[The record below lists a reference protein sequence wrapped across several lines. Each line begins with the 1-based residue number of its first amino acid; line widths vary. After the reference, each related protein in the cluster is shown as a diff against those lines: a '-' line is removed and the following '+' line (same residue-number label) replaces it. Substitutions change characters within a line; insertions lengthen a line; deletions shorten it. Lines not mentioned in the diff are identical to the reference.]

1 MGVRARCRAEMQL
14 GLPTRVASNT
24 AEPGG
29 ADPAWAA
36 PPSPLGER
44 GERNLLYFSW
54 RRGGAVRSGP
64 LTWDPPW
71 DFPGRAHG
79 SFLSTIS
86 FQYALVWR
94 GFSFKHAGSIRGCPG
109 LGLFQAYPYQQP
121 FASSPT
127 LFPGFLTPPLPY
139 TDLSVTTQSV
149 PVLGWSLGDTIRTL
163 GIWPPRWCFFRR
175 LISMSLA
182 GRLASPIPALHSSN
196 NLLHHCD
203 AKNTPLGFQMSPW
216 LDGEQLQAEN

>member
-1 MGVRARCRAEMQL
+1 MQL
-14 GLPTRVASNT
+14 GLPTLVASNT

-29 ADPAWAA
+29 GAQIWPGLHHLH
-36 PPSPLGER
+36 PLGR
-44 GERNLLYFSW
+44 VGNGMCCTFSW

-79 SFLSTIS
+79 SFLSTVS

-94 GFSFKHAGSIRGCPG
+94 GFSFKHPGSIRGCHG
-109 LGLFQAYPYQQP
+109 LGLFQAQGCLSLSAVLHVTSHP
-121 FASSPT
+121 
-127 LFPGFLTPPLPY
+127 FPGFLMPPLPSA
-139 TDLSVTTQSV
+139 DLSVTTLSV
-149 PVLGWSLGDTIRTL
+149 PVRGWSPGDTIRTL

-182 GRLASPIPALHSSN
+182 GRLASL
-196 NLLHHCD
+196 
-203 AKNTPLGFQMSPW
+203 TP
-216 LDGEQLQAEN
+216 